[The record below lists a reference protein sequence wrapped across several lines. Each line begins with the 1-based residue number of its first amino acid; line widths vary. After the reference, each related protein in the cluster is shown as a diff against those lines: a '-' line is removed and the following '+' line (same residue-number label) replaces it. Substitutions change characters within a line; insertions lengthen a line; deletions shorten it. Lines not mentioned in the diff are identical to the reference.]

1 MKRYRWMIGI
11 GIVLVIIV
19 AGVSYM
25 VYSASTVDSPHTPA
39 GVATAC
45 GTAIP
50 STGLRT
56 FQIVPDQT
64 TASYDVHQN
73 LILRNLPGNNPIGT
87 THAVQRRFRLRNAA
101 SPLLAGVQSR
111 EDLRS

>member
-1 MKRYRWMIGI
+1 MKRYRWLIGI

-19 AGVSYM
+19 VGVSYM
-25 VYSASTVDSPHTPA
+25 VYSASTVDSPHTPT

-64 TASYDVHQN
+64 MASYGGHDN
-73 LILRNLPGNNPIGT
+73 LILRNLPSNNAIHT
-87 THAVQRRFRLRNAA
+87 THPMHAIFRLRPCPT
-101 SPLLAGVQSR
+101 PLVPR
-111 EDLRS
+111 MHITF